1 MFFELGGPE
10 NAYIFT
16 ILPIRIPNSIPKRCA
31 FSRSQSPIQ
40 VFSSVRLV
48 TLVSGIFSD
57 FDSKKLRFLDQSSV
71 FQISDP
77 RNSNSLDLR
86 EAGHG
91 FSFVTFPFQTCKPT
105 KQLARW
111 EASVRPLGDGYFL
124 RIQTQWDAFPTH
136 FQPIPPLL
144 LRFTRPPT
152 ISEILGRHPHYFWDS

>member
-31 FSRSQSPIQ
+31 FSRSQNPIQ

-57 FDSKKLRFLDQSSV
+57 FDSKKLHFLDQSSV
-71 FQISDP
+71 FQISDLQISDP

-91 FSFVTFPFQTCKPT
+91 FSFV
-105 KQLARW
+105 
-111 EASVRPLGDGYFL
+111 
-124 RIQTQWDAFPTH
+124 AFPIVPNLQTY
-136 FQPIPPLL
+136 QKK
-144 LRFTRPPT
+144 
-152 ISEILGRHPHYFWDS
+152 